1 MGQLWNLGFRL
12 LQAGVII
19 GVAAGFIGSCS
30 KSGSAGQTTTKN
42 GTVPSS
48 TFSSPHAGADSV
60 LKIRPGE
67 QRHIIVYYFH
77 GNARCPTCFKLEKI
91 AKSEIET
98 DFGDAIKAGTLEW
111 KTVNV
116 EDKGSEHFN
125 DDYKLYTKSVIISI
139 QQDGKEASWKNL
151 EKIWQLVHEEPAYRA
166 YIKNEVKACLEGTC
180 L

>member
-1 MGQLWNLGFRL
+1 MTKRGL
-12 LQAGVII
+12 I
-19 GVAAGFIGSCS
+19 GPWISYVAIVAAALGLSYSCS
-30 KSGSAGQTTTKN
+30 KGDQSTEKN
-42 GTVPSS
+42 TAAENAAVTDSS
-48 TFSSPHAGADSV
+48 KKTDPINNRRV
-60 LKIRPGE
+60 
-67 QRHIIVYYFH
+67 IVYYFH
-77 GNARCPTCFKLEKI
+77 GNTRCPTCFKLETI

-166 YIKNEVKACLEGTC
+166 YIKNEVKACLEGKC